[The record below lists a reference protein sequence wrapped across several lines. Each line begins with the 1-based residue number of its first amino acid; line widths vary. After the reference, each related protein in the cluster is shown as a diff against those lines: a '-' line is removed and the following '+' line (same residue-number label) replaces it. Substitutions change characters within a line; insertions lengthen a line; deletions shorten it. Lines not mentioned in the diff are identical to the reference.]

1 MRSEHNVTNMR
12 NLILILLLFW
22 GEVAHSQLFIQKD
35 EALWKT
41 HKMMSKNKLSAIGLY
56 ANTDD
61 NLKQAN
67 LSMFLAKE
75 EKTNK
80 WGVMTNLEGGDYFN
94 CRFILSPI
102 YDSITELAPD
112 SDVLFLRKNNT
123 FGFVYI
129 FEDVEFFEN
138 GIPKEI
144 DFFDEV
150 KIDIED
156 VKKTAYVRKGG
167 KWGVYR
173 YYENRFIFPCIYNS
187 IEEVP
192 KIPEA
197 VSETQSLHYY
207 YFGKKKFGIVG
218 YWEDPMGDN
227 VYYGCDSIGKRGL
240 FQMDKEIIPMKY
252 DSILPMSFNAP
263 FVIVY
268 NEGKAG
274 IYTEPF
280 GQTKMSVECAYD
292 ELIRFKRNGM
302 YYCAARK
309 GENWAI
315 LDWYTGEL
323 LTDFDYRSY
332 ETISVP
338 RIIKSAFYN

>member
-167 KWGVYR
+167 NGEYIDIMKIGSFFHV
-173 YYENRFIFPCIYNS
+173 S
-187 IEEVP
+187 ITP
-192 KIPEA
+192 
-197 VSETQSLHYY
+197 L
-207 YFGKKKFGIVG
+207 KKFQK
-218 YWEDPMGDN
+218 YQKPFLKLK
-227 VYYGCDSIGKRGL
+227 VYTTIILGKRSL
-240 FQMDKEIIPMKY
+240 E
-252 DSILPMSFNAP
+252 
-263 FVIVY
+263 
-268 NEGKAG
+268 
-274 IYTEPF
+274 
-280 GQTKMSVECAYD
+280 
-292 ELIRFKRNGM
+292 
-302 YYCAARK
+302 
-309 GENWAI
+309 
-315 LDWYTGEL
+315 
-323 LTDFDYRSY
+323 
-332 ETISVP
+332 
-338 RIIKSAFYN
+338 